1 MSKPPKPV
9 SAQPTALIVGASSG
23 VGAALA
29 RRLSLEG
36 YALGLVARRI
46 DRGPDLC
53 DELTSA
59 YYIRAFAYQH
69 DVLNTVEVPALLDR
83 ITRDLGQID
92 LFIYCAGVLFP
103 NDPTAY
109 HADEDQFTLRVNL
122 IGAAA
127 WINPVAQYFQ
137 QQHTGHIVGIGSIAG
152 DRGRRG
158 MPAYTA
164 SKAGMHTYLEGM
176 RNRLWRD
183 GVTVTTIKL
192 GQVETDMLK
201 NADRRR
207 SPITPERAAD
217 LIWQAIKQRKQT
229 VYVPSWWRWIGLGIQ
244 YLPSFV
250 FRRLNI

>member
-1 MSKPPKPV
+1 MQINSQG
-9 SAQPTALIVGASSG
+9 AALIVGASSG

-29 RRLSLEG
+29 RRLAREG

-46 DRGPDLC
+46 DRLQALC
-53 DELTSA
+53 DEISTS
-59 YYIRAFAYQH
+59 YYTRAFAYQH
-69 DVLNTVEVPALLDR
+69 DVVNTAEVPGLLGKA
-83 ITRDLGQID
+83 ITDLGELD

-109 HADEDQFTLRVNL
+109 DAHEDQLILHVNL

-127 WINPVAQYFQ
+127 WITPVARQFQ
-137 QQHTGHIVGIGSIAG
+137 QKYAGHIVGIGSIAG

-164 SKAGMHTYLEGM
+164 SKAGLHTYLEGM

-207 SPITPERAAD
+207 KPISPEQAAD
-217 LIWQAIKQRKQT
+217 LIWNAIQQRRQT
-229 VYVPSWWRWIGLGIQ
+229 VYVPSWWRMVGLAIQ
-244 YLPSFV
+244 HLPSFI

>member
-1 MSKPPKPV
+1 MPDPYSR
-9 SAQPTALIVGASSG
+9 TALIIGASSG

-29 RRLSLEG
+29 RRLSREG

-46 DRGPDLC
+46 DRLEALAA
-53 DELTSA
+53 ELVHARA
-59 YYIRAFAYQH
+59 YPH
-69 DVLNTVEVPALLDR
+69 DVANTAEVPALLEKIR
-83 ITRDLGQID
+83 SDLGELD

-103 NDPTAY
+103 NNPTVYDTAQ
-109 HADEDQFTLRVNL
+109 DQFIFQVNL

-127 WINPVAQYFQ
+127 WINPVVQRFQ
-137 QQHTGHIVGIGSIAG
+137 QQHAGHIVGIGSIAG

-164 SKAGMHTYLEGM
+164 SKAGLHTYLEGM

-217 LIWQAIKQRKQT
+217 LIWQAIEQRKQT
-229 VYVPSWWRWIGLGIQ
+229 VYVPWWWGPIGWAVRH
-244 YLPSFV
+244 LPSFI
-250 FRRLNI
+250 FRRLSL

>member
-1 MSKPPKPV
+1 MTTRSTR
-9 SAQPTALIVGASSG
+9 TAFIVGASSG

-29 RRLSLEG
+29 RRLAREG
-36 YALGLVARRI
+36 YALGLAARRI
-46 DRGPDLC
+46 DRLQALC
-53 DELTSA
+53 DELTNC
-59 YYIRAFAYQH
+59 YYIRAYAYQH
-69 DVLNTVEVPALLDR
+69 DVVNTQEVPALLNR
-83 ITRDLGQID
+83 AISDLGGLD

-109 HADEDQFTLRVNL
+109 DADQDQFMLQVNL
-122 IGAAA
+122 VGAAA
-127 WINPVAQYFQ
+127 WISPIAQRFQ
-137 QQHTGHIVGIGSIAG
+137 QKCAGHIVGIGSIAG

-164 SKAGMHTYLEGM
+164 SKAGLHTYLEGM
-176 RNRLWRD
+176 RNRLWRE

-201 NADRRR
+201 NADRKRR
-207 SPITPERAAD
+207 PISADRAAE
-217 LIWQAIKQRKQT
+217 LIWHAIEQRKQT
-229 VYVPSWWRWIGLGIQ
+229 VYVPSWWRWISLAVQ

>member
-1 MSKPPKPV
+1 MATRV
-9 SAQPTALIVGASSG
+9 MRTALIVGASSG

-29 RRLSLEG
+29 RRLAREG
-36 YALGLVARRI
+36 YALGLIARRI
-46 DRGPDLC
+46 ERLEALRG
-53 DELTSA
+53 ELRTP
-59 YYIRAFAYQH
+59 AFIYQH
-69 DVLNTVEVPALLDR
+69 DVANTDEIPTLLDR
-83 ITRDLGQID
+83 ITNDLGDLD

-109 HADEDQFTLRVNL
+109 RADQDQFILQVNL
-122 IGAAA
+122 IGAVA
-127 WINPVAQYFQ
+127 WITPIAQRFQ
-137 QQHTGHIVGIGSIAG
+137 QKHAGHIVGIGSIAG

-164 SKAGMHTYLEGM
+164 SKAGLHTYLEGM

-201 NADRRR
+201 NADRKRR
-207 SPITPERAAD
+207 PISADHAAE
-217 LIWQAIKQRKQT
+217 LIWRAIEQRQQT
-229 VYVPSWWRWIGLGIQ
+229 VYVPSWWRWIGLTVQ
-244 YLPSFV
+244 HLPAFI

>member
-1 MSKPPKPV
+1 MVYRPRELTTR
-9 SAQPTALIVGASSG
+9 ATRTALIVGASSG

-29 RRLSLEG
+29 RRLAREG

-46 DRGPDLC
+46 DRLQAFCAESTTP
-53 DELTSA
+53 
-59 YYIRAFAYQH
+59 AFAYQH
-69 DVLNTVEVPALLDR
+69 DVINTAEIPAMLDR
-83 ITRDLGQID
+83 AMNDLGNLD

-109 HADEDQFTLRVNL
+109 NADQDQFILQVNL
-122 IGAAA
+122 VGAAA
-127 WINPVAQYFQ
+127 WINPVAQRFQ
-137 QQHTGHIVGIGSIAG
+137 LKRAGHIIGIGSIAG

-164 SKAGMHTYLEGM
+164 SKAGLHTYLEGM

-192 GQVETDMLK
+192 GQVETNMLK
-201 NADRRR
+201 NADRKRR
-207 SPITPERAAD
+207 PISADRAAE
-217 LIWQAIKQRKQT
+217 LIWHAIEQRKQT
-229 VYVPSWWRWIGLGIQ
+229 VYVPSWWRWIGQ
-244 YLPSFV
+244 AVQHLPSFI